1 MQQPLFSLQGQIAI
15 VTGAAKGIGKGI
27 AAVLRQAG
35 AAVVIADID
44 EAAGQAAAQAL
55 GAEFYPLDVT
65 SQADC
70 RRLIEHVVQQ
80 HGRVD
85 ILCANTGIFP
95 QADLEHMTEAD
106 WDTMQNVNL
115 KGTFFMLQAAL
126 LQMKPQGYGRIII
139 TSSITG
145 PITGF
150 PGWAHYGASKAGQLG
165 LMRSAAL
172 EYARHGITINA
183 IQPGNILTEG
193 LQAQGDTYLEQM
205 KAAIPTHT
213 LGRPEDIG
221 YAAAFFAARE
231 NAYITGQTL
240 VVDGGQIL
248 PESQE
253 ALL

>member
-1 MQQPLFSLQGQIAI
+1 MNLPLFSLQDQIAI

-35 AAVVIADID
+35 ATVVVADID
-44 EAAGQAAAQAL
+44 EATAQAL
-55 GAEFYPLDVT
+55 GADFYPLDVT
-65 SQADC
+65 HQADC
-70 RRLIEHVVQQ
+70 RRLIAQVAQQ
-80 HGRVD
+80 YGRVD

-95 QADLEHMTEAD
+95 QADLASMTEAD

-115 KGTFFMLQAAL
+115 KGMFFMVQAAL

-165 LMRSAAL
+165 FMRSAAL

-231 NAYITGQTL
+231 NAYITGQAL

-248 PESQE
+248 PESPE